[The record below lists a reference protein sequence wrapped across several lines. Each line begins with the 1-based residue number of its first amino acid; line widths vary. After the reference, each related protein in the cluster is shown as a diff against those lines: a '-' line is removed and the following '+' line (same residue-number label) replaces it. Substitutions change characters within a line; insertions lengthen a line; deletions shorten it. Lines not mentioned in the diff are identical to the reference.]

1 VRALKNEFSLDERR
15 VLEVCLDNGGAANEY
30 QLFER
35 AGFGSEESFKWFVL
49 PTVARLVMNGVL
61 KWEPESDG
69 ERYRVSK
76 VKDAMVVVADDWVIR
91 LRLLRQ
97 GLSWWM

>member
-1 VRALKNEFSLDERR
+1 
-15 VLEVCLDNGGAANEY
+15 
-30 QLFER
+30 
-35 AGFGSEESFKWFVL
+35 
-49 PTVARLVMNGVL
+49 VMNGVL

-91 LRLLRQ
+91 LRLLRR